1 MSKRPSHAIWAVQK
15 STNANKRFWIKIGT
29 ALQHEDRDGMT
40 LKLAL
45 LPLADQDLGC
55 PPS

>member
-1 MSKRPSHAIWAVQK
+1 MSTRPSHTIWAVQK
-15 STNANKRFWIKIGT
+15 SANANKRFWTKIDA

-45 LPLADQDLGC
+45 LPLAGQDLGC